1 MNVDPAAD
9 IPPRAAPDGAGAPVA
24 GDRRG
29 DRRGGRRFYR
39 LAAIAALAGVLL
51 LALLAYVLNLSARTG
66 QPSAGL
72 GARIRA
78 MTDPW
83 EWAAPGFAGGAPITL
98 TQGITHHVYYAW
110 SPQCDSP
117 DRHRV
122 PMIWGKDDF
131 YRDVKELR
139 ALFDG
144 GCNDGRPLLFLNEPA
159 KEEQANIS
167 PAEAAEMFYTM
178 TRGADWP
185 YARWRGP
192 IYAGNNLVEE
202 RAWDAEFVR
211 QFSER
216 YNSGSTAIPEIAGW
230 GVHLYGNY
238 QYGPGAGDPN
248 TVWIEDVPAAE
259 IERVVDR
266 SMAELDRYLAE
277 RAAEGNATSVAVT
290 EFGLL
295 QASAW
300 HDPPAFFY
308 DTTAGFMYRY
318 VQRFDLVPQVQ
329 AWFWF
334 ISAGSAD
341 EFLDANLMVDP
352 RTGGLTPN
360 GEMWRV
366 LAAERQLP
374 SR

>member
-1 MNVDPAAD
+1 MIGSHPARRLPAALLVGLLLVALLVVCLAVVAR
-9 IPPRAAPDGAGAPVA
+9 PGGPRPE
-24 GDRRG
+24 
-29 DRRGGRRFYR
+29 
-39 LAAIAALAGVLL
+39 LAARLRSI
-51 LALLAYVLNLSARTG
+51 
-66 QPSAGL
+66 
-72 GARIRA
+72 
-78 MTDPW
+78 TDPW
-83 EWAAPGFAGGAPITL
+83 EWVTPGFAGGAPITL
-98 TQGITHHVYYAW
+98 TQGIPHYVYYAW
-110 SPQCDSP
+110 SPQCDFP
-117 DRHRV
+117 ERHRV

-131 YRDVKELR
+131 YRDVKELQ

-159 KEEQANIS
+159 KEEQANIT
-167 PAEAAEMFYTM
+167 PAEAAGMFYTM

-211 QFSER
+211 QFAER
-216 YNSGSTAIPEIAGW
+216 YNGGSTAIPEIAGW

-259 IERVVDR
+259 IEAVVDR
-266 SMAELDRYLAE
+266 SMAELARYRSE
-277 RAAEGNATSVAVT
+277 RAAEGNSTSVVVT

-300 HDPPAFFY
+300 HAPPAFFF
-308 DTTAGFMYRY
+308 DTTAGFMYHY
-318 VQRFDLVPQVQ
+318 VQRLDLLPAVQ

-334 ISAGSAD
+334 ISAGSSD
-341 EFLDANLMVDP
+341 EFLDVNLMVDP
-352 RTGGLTPN
+352 RTGALTPN
-360 GEMWRV
+360 GDMWRL
-366 LAAERQLP
+366 LAAERQP
-374 SR
+374 PAR

>member
-1 MNVDPAAD
+1 MNAEPATGG
-9 IPPRAAPDGAGAPVA
+9 PPEQLTDEERTPLTA
-24 GDRRG
+24 
-29 DRRGGRRFYR
+29 GRRARR
-39 LAAIAALAGVLL
+39 LAAIAALAGVML
-51 LALLAYVLNLSARTG
+51 LALLAYVLGLSARTG
-66 QPSAGL
+66 QPFPGL

-83 EWAAPGFAGGAPITL
+83 EWAAPGFAGGAPVTL
-98 TQGITHHVYYAW
+98 THGITHYTYYAW
-110 SPQCDSP
+110 SPQCDFP

-122 PMIWGKDDF
+122 PMIWGRDDF
-131 YRDVKELR
+131 YRDADDLR

-144 GCNDGRPLLFLNEPA
+144 RCNDGRPLLFLNEPA
-159 KEEQANIS
+159 KEEQANIT
-167 PAEAAEMFYTM
+167 PAEAAAMFYTM
-178 TRGADWP
+178 TRDAAWP

-211 QFSER
+211 QFAER
-216 YNSGSTAIPEIAGW
+216 YNGGNTAIPEIAGW

-259 IERVVDR
+259 IGAVVDR
-266 SMAELDRYLAE
+266 SLAELARYRSE
-277 RAAEGNATSVAVT
+277 RAAEGNSTSVAVT

-308 DTTAGFMYRY
+308 DTTAGFMYHY
-318 VQRFDLVPQVQ
+318 VQRFDLVPEVQ

-341 EFLDANLMVDP
+341 EFLDVNLMVNP
-352 RTGGLTPN
+352 RTGALTPN

-366 LAAERQLP
+366 LAAERQPP